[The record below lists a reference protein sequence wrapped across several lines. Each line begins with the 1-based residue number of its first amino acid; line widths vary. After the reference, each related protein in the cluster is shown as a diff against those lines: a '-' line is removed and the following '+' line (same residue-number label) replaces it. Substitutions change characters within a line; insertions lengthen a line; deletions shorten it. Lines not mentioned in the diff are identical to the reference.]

1 MLIKPEVMSELIP
14 FLLPPPPHA
23 ELPQDWPQ
31 PPGEAPP
38 PSALPGPPVL
48 VGALCAVGALLLLGN
63 GALAAALL
71 RRNRN
76 RKRGAGA
83 DERGRSPEGRGEQ
96 SVEVR
101 MGGCGDNGELWR

>member
-1 MLIKPEVMSELIP
+1 M
-14 FLLPPPPHA
+14 
-23 ELPQDWPQ
+23 
-31 PPGEAPP
+31 
-38 PSALPGPPVL
+38 
-48 VGALCAVGALLLLGN
+48 GALLLLGN

-76 RKRGAGA
+76 RKRGGGA